1 MKLSK
6 RTLLL
11 IIPVVVLSAAISSYI
26 IYLGQHTA
34 LIKLEKSSIQLNM
47 EKLASH
53 YSRAANFLNSY
64 TYTLSHSDVLR
75 SFFNDTHNPYREFE
89 LSRSLH
95 QTLTDLTVHNGNFAA
110 LGILD
115 NQFRTTYYVEN
126 QVDPY
131 SWLDK
136 KIASFVK
143 QGVQNGIWSQTEYL
157 FNKEAGGVLVK
168 YDIYNRQT
176 FSSAKQAIIPENFFV
191 VVAMIETTEY
201 DNLRHAL
208 EREHLTVLTYAPEP
222 PTHTRELTHSVQLSP
237 TRWATLDPSSF
248 VVENKLGEILFKLLI
263 AFSMSSF
270 ITVSLLILLFYRYV
284 IFPITRLAKQL
295 REVENRQRANIQRLD
310 TDDEIGHLS
319 HKFYEMYQSLADNY
333 QKTKQLAEMDQLTKL
348 ANRRY
353 FQSQVAKALALTQ
366 DTDEEEKHCIL
377 YIDLDNFKFVNDK
390 YGHKIGDALLV
401 QFAKNLNQLEER
413 MATKHQVRILSS
425 RLSGDEFAVYI
436 SGSELETS
444 IIHHFCQSILQ
455 PLQSGFISPVG
466 TFPITVSIGVATY
479 PMDGDNIEHLLSNAD
494 TAMYQAKRAGKNQ
507 YTFYSKALD
516 KEVQRISSIERALRR
531 ADYQDEFSLVYMPYM
546 NSSGT
551 KVVGVEALLRWN
563 SQKLGTVEPSEFI
576 PLAEQTGLFETIDR
590 WVIEKAFSNFHQI
603 QSLFEQPVQLSVN
616 LSSAELDSCQLATF
630 IEQKAQQYQIPYH
643 QVDFEITETFAAESQ
658 GYPLLHELSSQGFE
672 LAIDDFGSGYT
683 SFTQLVQYP
692 VQKIKFDRGFLLAM
706 LESNKQHIIKPLI
719 ELCHSQNIS
728 VTAEGV
734 ESQQMHTWL
743 LQSGCDYMQGYYFGQ
758 PMSLDQ
764 LKGWKADLYASG

>member
-26 IYLGQHTA
+26 IYLGQHNA

-53 YSRAANFLNSY
+53 YGQAANFLNSY
-64 TYTLSHSDVLR
+64 TYTLSHSNVLER
-75 SFFNDTHNPYREFE
+75 FFNDTNNPYREFE

-95 QTLTDLTVHNGNFAA
+95 QTLTDLTVHNRDFAA
-110 LGILD
+110 LGLLD
-115 NQFRTTYYVEN
+115 KQFNTLFYVEN

-136 KIASFVK
+136 KITQFVK
-143 QGVQNGIWSQTEYL
+143 EGVTAGRWSQTEYL

-168 YDIYNRQT
+168 YDVYNKVT
-176 FSSAKQAIIPENFFV
+176 FSSPQQSILPEDYFI

-201 DNLRHAL
+201 DNLRHIL
-208 EREHLTVLTYAPEP
+208 EREHLTVLTYALEP
-222 PTHTRELTHSVQLSP
+222 PTQTRELTHSVQLSP

-248 VVENKLGEILFKLLI
+248 VVENKLSEILFKLLI
-263 AFSMSSF
+263 SFGLSSL

-295 REVENRQRANIQRLD
+295 REVESHKRTNIQRLD
-310 TDDEIGHLS
+310 SDDEIGHLS

-353 FQSQVAKALALTQ
+353 FQSHVAKALTLVHT
-366 DTDEEEKHCIL
+366 TDQKEQHCIL

-401 QFAKNLNQLEER
+401 QFAKNLTQIEER
-413 MATKHQVRILSS
+413 LSLKHSVKVMSS
-425 RLSGDEFAVYI
+425 RLSGDEFAVYLC
-436 SGSELETS
+436 GADLDVTL
-444 IIHHFCQSILQ
+444 IHHFCQNILQ
-455 PLQSGFISPVG
+455 PLQAGFVSPVG

-479 PMDGDNIEHLLSNAD
+479 PTDGDNVEHLLSNAD

-546 NSSGT
+546 NAEGT
-551 KVVGVEALLRWN
+551 DVVGVEALLRWH
-563 SQKLGTVEPSEFI
+563 SSTLGEVSPSEFI
-576 PLAEQTGLFETIDR
+576 PLAEQTGLFEVIDR
-590 WVIEKAFSNFHQI
+590 WVIEKAFSGYHQM
-603 QSLFEQPVQLSVN
+603 QSLFENQVQLSIN

-630 IEQKAQQYQIPYH
+630 IEQKAQQYRVPYE
-643 QVDFEITETFAAESQ
+643 QVDFEITETFAAGSQ
-658 GYPLLHELSSQGFE
+658 GYPLLHELSSQGFQ

-692 VQKIKFDRGFLLAM
+692 VQKIKFDREFLLAM
-706 LESNKQHIIKPLI
+706 LKSNKQHIIKPLI
-719 ELCHSQNIS
+719 ELCHSQDIS

-734 ESQQMHTWL
+734 ENRDMHQWL
-743 LQSGCDYMQGYYFGQ
+743 HSSGCDYMQGFYFGQ
-758 PMSLDQ
+758 PMSIER
-764 LKGWKADLYASG
+764 LKDWTAALNSR